1 MERKIKWLLVIWGAF
16 LVFLPQAHAALVVD
30 VLVDAE
36 HNSIS
41 PSPADPGNPPLFVPT
56 LADTGLDL
64 HVGEFLQITATGSW
78 SISPSDPF
86 TDANGQLG
94 RDSSGFNVSSLLG
107 QISADG
113 PHMHIALQPI
123 PEFFFVGT
131 NYSGTVNEEGRLF
144 LGFNDSDFGN
154 NLGSVQAHMVVTPE
168 PLSWML
174 LGSGLLGLIGWSRR
188 RTRPGGLC

>member
-1 MERKIKWLLVIWGAF
+1 MKILARSLISFLAVWLCLTFA
-16 LVFLPQAHAALVVD
+16 QDAHAALFAD
-30 VLVDAE
+30 ILVDAE

-41 PSPADPGNPPLFVPT
+41 PSPADPGNPPPYVPT

-86 TDANGQLG
+86 TDANGQIG
-94 RDSSGFNVSSLLG
+94 RDSSGFTVSSLLG

-123 PEFFFVGT
+123 PAFFFVGT
-131 NYSGTVNEEGRLF
+131 DYAGPVTKEGRLF
-144 LGFNDSDFGN
+144 LGFNDADYGN
-154 NLGSVQAHMVVTPE
+154 NLGAVLAQVVVTPE
-168 PLSWML
+168 PSSLYL
-174 LGSGLLGLIGWSRR
+174 LGSGLLGLVGWRR
-188 RTRPGGLC
+188 RFRL